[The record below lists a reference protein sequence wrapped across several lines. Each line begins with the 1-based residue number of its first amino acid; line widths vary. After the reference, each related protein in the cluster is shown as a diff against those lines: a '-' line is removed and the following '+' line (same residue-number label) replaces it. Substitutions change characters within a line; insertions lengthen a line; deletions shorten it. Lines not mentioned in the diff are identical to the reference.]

1 MIDSLLGRQLHKPL
15 FNTVHLLVL
24 PEVHLLDLAG
34 PAQVFCSDRLGL
46 DVRYISPSESLLAA
60 QGLAL
65 HQLEPLPLAVRES
78 SCLVVV
84 GSQHM
89 VEQLNTDA
97 VRRSVKWLKTHA
109 ENYSCIAAVCSGALL
124 LAKAG
129 LLDGLRCT
137 THHDLIEN
145 LRGVSSK
152 AKVEENSLFVEDGR
166 VLTSAGISTGI
177 DLSLHL
183 VSRSSGPAVA
193 QAIARDM
200 VVYQR
205 RAGHANTQSF
215 WLQHRN
221 HVLHEIHLIQDK
233 IMQSPGEPWR
243 LAQLAADAC
252 LSERHFRR
260 RFQQATGETV
270 QEYLQLA
277 RLELSRQL
285 LQQTPL
291 SIAVVAERCGFA
303 DERSLRRLWQLKEG
317 RTPSDYRR
325 AMKV

>member
-1 MIDSLLGRQLHKPL
+1 M
-15 FNTVHLLVL
+15 LVL

-34 PAQVFCSDRLGL
+34 PAQVFCSERLGL
-46 DVRYISPSESLLAA
+46 DVRYISPAESLLAA

-65 HQLEPLPLAVRES
+65 NQLEALPSTVGEF

-89 VEQLNTDA
+89 VEQLTTDA
-97 VRRSVKWLKTHA
+97 MRRSVAWLKDQA
-109 ENYSCIAAVCSGALL
+109 GNYACIAAVCSGSLL

-137 THHDLIEN
+137 THHDLIDS
-145 LRGVSSK
+145 LRALSST
-152 AKVEENSLFVEDGR
+152 AQVEENSLFVEDGN

-183 VSRSSGPAVA
+183 VGRGFGPAVA

-205 RAGHANTQSF
+205 RAGHSKTQSF

-221 HVLHEIHLIQDK
+221 HVLNEIHLIQDK

-285 LQQTPL
+285 LQQTEL
-291 SIAVVAERCGFA
+291 SIAIVAERCGFV

-317 RTPSDYRR
+317 RAPSDYRR

>member
-1 MIDSLLGRQLHKPL
+1 M
-15 FNTVHLLVL
+15 
-24 PEVHLLDLAG
+24 DLAG
-34 PAQVFCSDRLGL
+34 PAQVFCNTRLGL

-65 HQLEPLPLAVRES
+65 NQLEPLPSTVAGS
-78 SCLVVV
+78 SCLLVV

-89 VEQLNTDA
+89 VEQFNTDV
-97 VRRSVKWLKTHA
+97 VRRSVTWLKAHA
-109 ENYSCIAAVCSGALL
+109 ESYARIAAVCSGSLL

-137 THHDLIEN
+137 THHDLVDS
-145 LRGVSSK
+145 LRAVSAK
-152 AKVEENSLFVEDGR
+152 AKVEENCLFVEDGN

-183 VSRSSGPAVA
+183 VNQGFGPSVA
-193 QAIARDM
+193 QAVARDM

-205 RAGHANTQSF
+205 RAGHSNTQSF

-233 IMQSPGEPWR
+233 VMQSPGEPWR

-252 LSERHFRR
+252 LSERQFRR

-285 LQQTPL
+285 LQQTEL
-291 SIAVVAERCGFA
+291 SVSVVADRCGFA
-303 DERSLRRLWQLKEG
+303 DERSLRRLWQQKEG
-317 RTPSDYRR
+317 RTPSSYRQ
-325 AMKV
+325 MIKV

>member
-1 MIDSLLGRQLHKPL
+1 MIDSSLGKQLHKPI
-15 FNTVHLLVL
+15 FRSVHLLVL

-34 PAQVFCSDRLGL
+34 PAQVFCSELLGL
-46 DVRYISPSESLLAA
+46 DVRYISPCESLLAA

-65 HQLEPLPLAVRES
+65 NQLDALPSTISES

-97 VRRSVKWLKTHA
+97 VRHTVAWLKEQA
-109 ENYSCIAAVCSGALL
+109 ESYSCIAAVCSGSLL

-137 THHDLIEN
+137 THHDLIDS
-145 LRGVSSK
+145 LRAVSSK

-183 VSRSSGPAVA
+183 VARGFGPAVA

-205 RAGHANTQSF
+205 RAGHSNTQSF

-285 LQQTPL
+285 LQQTEL

-317 RTPSDYRR
+317 QAPSDYRR
-325 AMKV
+325 TMKV

>member
-1 MIDSLLGRQLHKPL
+1 M
-15 FNTVHLLVL
+15 
-24 PEVHLLDLAG
+24 DLAG
-34 PAQVFCSDRLGL
+34 PAQVFCSARLGL
-46 DVRYISPSESLLAA
+46 DVRYISPFESVHAA

-65 HQLEPLPLAVRES
+65 KQLEALPSVVSRS

-97 VRRSVKWLKTHA
+97 VLRSVAWLKAQA
-109 ENYSCIAAVCSGALL
+109 ESYSCIAAVCSGSLL

-137 THHDLIEN
+137 THHDLIDSLKE
-145 LRGVSSK
+145 VSSK
-152 AKVEENSLFVEDGR
+152 AKVEENTLFVEDGR
-166 VLTSAGISTGI
+166 ILTSAGISTGI

-183 VSRSSGPAVA
+183 VGRSFGPAVA

-205 RAGHANTQSF
+205 RAGHSNTQSF

-221 HVLHEIHLIQDK
+221 HVVQEIHLVQDK
-233 IMQSPGEPWR
+233 IMQSPSEPWR

-285 LQQTPL
+285 LQQTKL
-291 SIAVVAERCGFA
+291 SIAVVAERCGFS

-325 AMKV
+325 AMKL